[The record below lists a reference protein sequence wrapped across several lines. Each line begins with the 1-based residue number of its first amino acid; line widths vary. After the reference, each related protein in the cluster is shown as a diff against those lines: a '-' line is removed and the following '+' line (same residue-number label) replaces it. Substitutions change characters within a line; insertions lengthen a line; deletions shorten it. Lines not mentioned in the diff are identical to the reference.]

1 MDVVRTPVQYQA
13 YQLEVSDR
21 GRSARASLKS
31 GDLNAALDAVEDSI
45 ATAEQNPHWADMAPV
60 KQLFSLATILHHCTR
75 VSDLSAEGYERIG
88 ELNSRVELLLHGRM
102 MRKRP
107 VGLRR

>member
-1 MDVVRTPVQYQA
+1 VQYQT

-21 GRSARASLKS
+21 GRSARASLKI
-31 GDLNAALDAVEDSI
+31 GDLNAALDAVEESI
-45 ATAEQNPHWADMAPV
+45 ATSEQNLHWVDMAPV
-60 KQLFSLATILHHCTR
+60 KPLFSLATILHHCTR
-75 VSDLSAEGYERIG
+75 VSDLSAERYERIG